1 MWTRSYRSVLDQMV
15 SLGFNVIRLHFSNEM
30 LRNTTA
36 TFGLAFD
43 LNPELEDLTPVEVMD
58 KIVDYAGVVGL
69 QIILDR
75 NSARMKGYANET
87 LWYIPEDPYYTEEL
101 FVSDWVMLAKR
112 YVGTAVIGVDL
123 WNEPKDPCTWGA
135 GLDTDWN
142 AAAERVGNAIQA
154 VNPDLLI
161 IVEGI
166 QNNSWW
172 GSNLEGVATH
182 PIRLSVPNKVVYSVH
197 EYPND
202 AAHVPGFNQ
211 SWINDPTF
219 PNNMRGRWNKNFGY
233 LVQQNIAPV
242 YVGEFGTSLKDEKD
256 FIWLKLWLRY
266 MNGEFL
272 QDGVNELKTG
282 QMGLSWTFWC
292 ISIDADSERIKG
304 NFGGILLNDWYTVNE
319 YKMAIL
325 TQFESLPTQ
334 APTVQPVYS
343 DYLHTLGS
351 QIVDVNNN
359 AVRLTGINW

>member
-1 MWTRSYRSVLDQMV
+1 MNYLIHFINFCVRYGGDSNWSTPIALWTRSYRSVLDQMV
-15 SLGFNVIRLHFSNEM
+15 SLGFNAVRLHYSNEM
-30 LRNTTA
+30 LRNTSA
-36 TFGLAFD
+36 TVGVNFELNPDLED
-43 LNPELEDLTPVEVMD
+43 LNPIEVMD
-58 KIVDYAGVVGL
+58 KIVAYAGVVGL

-75 NSARMKGYANET
+75 NSAEMNGYFRET

-101 FVSDWVMLAKR
+101 FISDWVMLAKR
-112 YVGTAVIGVDL
+112 YIGTAVVGADL

-135 GLDTDWN
+135 GLETDWN
-142 AAAERVGNAIQA
+142 AVAERVGNAILA

-166 QNNSWW
+166 QNNSWP

-202 AAHVPGFNQ
+202 AAHEYGFNQ

-272 QDGVNELKTG
+272 QDGVNELKAG
-282 QMGLSWTFWC
+282 QLDFLVH
-292 ISIDADSERIKG
+292 G
-304 NFGGILLNDWYTVNE
+304 NHYLFGAHQRKLR
-319 YKMAIL
+319 K
-325 TQFESLPTQ
+325 
-334 APTVQPVYS
+334 YS
-343 DYLHTLGS
+343 FG
-351 QIVDVNNN
+351 
-359 AVRLTGINW
+359 RLVHC